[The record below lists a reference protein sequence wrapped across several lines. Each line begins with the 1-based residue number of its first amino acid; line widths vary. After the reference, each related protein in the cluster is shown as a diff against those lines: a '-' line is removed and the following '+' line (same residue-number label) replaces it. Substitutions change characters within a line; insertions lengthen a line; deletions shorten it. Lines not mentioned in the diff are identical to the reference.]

1 MTLILSDILKYQE
14 PHNIIV
20 VDWEKDASSSYS
32 IASAR
37 VPFVAR
43 DLERFLIDQL
53 AGASLLH
60 KVHLVG
66 FGLGAH
72 VAGIADR
79 WTSQVDGNYRRV
91 QRITGNYLY
100 FIHFH

>member
-14 PHNIIV
+14 AHNIIV

-43 DLERFLIDQL
+43 DLERFLLEQL
-53 AGASLLH
+53 YSVSLLD
-60 KVHLVG
+60 KTHLVG

-72 VAGIADR
+72 VAGIAGR
-79 WTSQVDGNYRRV
+79 WTSQVDVNYGRV
-91 QRITGNYLY
+91 QRITGNLY
-100 FIHFH
+100 FIHFY